1 MEVQNL
7 TFHVQ
12 RTGDATGRG
21 VDRLGKALG
30 RLKGNSET
38 ASKGMG
44 RLLHTMGRMAKLM
57 ALRMV
62 IRALMKAM
70 TEGMKNA
77 YLYSATLGGQV
88 AQALDSIKQ
97 ASSGAVNGIGSAF
110 AELLANLAPILNAI
124 ISLATAAA
132 NAIARL
138 FAVLG
143 GRSTYSKA
151 VKTSE
156 KWAEATAGG
165 AAAAKEWKNQLMG
178 FDEINKLEDQDSG
191 GGGGGGAAIGDMF
204 VEEPAVN
211 KWAEQLRQI
220 TLDWWDSLDF
230 TFLIESW
237 DEVCAAA
244 SRLADIINGALYF
257 GYTEV
262 LLPLAGWTI
271 EKAAPVLLS
280 AMAQALQVFA
290 DVADGLKPVL
300 AELWDNLIKPIAND
314 LGGMFVDAVN
324 TAKMAIEA
332 LRAAIQIGTAVI
344 QAIWYV
350 FGDTIVFAF
359 SSAWAIVV
367 DLFRSAIAILQNVLM
382 LFINVFTGNW
392 QGAWDNIKNIVVGV
406 WDTIVSTLTNVMFSV
421 LGVITN
427 LMGDI
432 IEVFTTKW
440 DGVKQIFTNAVTK
453 LKEIMNFEWKL
464 PKLKLPH
471 FSISGSFSLNPPS
484 VPHFSVSWYANGGF
498 PDMGELFVAREAGAE
513 LVGKIGSSNAV
524 VNNDQIVA
532 AVSQGVANAVSA
544 VLGSGGGRQEA
555 IEVPLYIN
563 GKEFARAIYNDT
575 KAVANERGSSL
586 VNA

>member
-12 RTGDATGRG
+12 RTGDAIGRG

-70 TEGMKNA
+70 TDGMKNA

-244 SRLADIINGALYF
+244 SRLAEIINGALYF

-290 DVADGLKPVL
+290 DVADRLKPVL

-440 DGVKQIFTNAVTK
+440 DGVKQIFSNAVTK

-513 LVGKIGSSNAV
+513 LVGKIGSSNAI

-555 IEVPLYIN
+555 IEIPLYIN

-575 KAVANERGSSL
+575 KSVANERGSSL

>member
-1 MEVQNL
+1 LEVQNL

>member
-1 MEVQNL
+1 LEVQNL

-12 RTGDATGRG
+12 RTGDAIGRG

-70 TEGMKNA
+70 TDGMKNA

-244 SRLADIINGALYF
+244 SRLAEIINGALYF

-290 DVADGLKPVL
+290 DVADRLKPVL

-440 DGVKQIFTNAVTK
+440 DGVKQIFSNAVTK

-513 LVGKIGSSNAV
+513 LVGKIGSSNAI

-555 IEVPLYIN
+555 IEIPLYIN

-575 KAVANERGSSL
+575 KSVANERGSSL

>member
-244 SRLADIINGALYF
+244 SRLAEIINGALYF

-290 DVADGLKPVL
+290 DVADGLKPIL

-563 GKEFARAIYNDT
+563 GKEFARAIYNDS

>member
-1 MEVQNL
+1 LEVQNL

-244 SRLADIINGALYF
+244 SRLAEIINGALYF

>member
-244 SRLADIINGALYF
+244 SRLAEIINGALYF